1 MAADECTED
10 FVSAERDDRIVVLVT
25 VPIILVV
32 VAPAVVEALFSSY
45 ASCGL
50 DAVEVAGGHYHAE
63 IPELHALVFAVT
75 EDVACER

>member
-32 VAPAVVEALFSSY
+32 VAPAVVEAFFPCY
-45 ASCGL
+45 ATGGL